1 MRTCD
6 FCGNEI
12 KSYGT
17 ITWSPI
23 KGALQSVDVC
33 DFCGEEAFGQ
43 IKDGVQKHK
52 EAMKENKEPDQLEF
66 G

>member
-17 ITWSPI
+17 LTWSPV
-23 KGALQSVDVC
+23 KGSIHAVDVC
-33 DFCGEEAFGQ
+33 DLCGSEIMDSVKEN
-43 IKDGVQKHK
+43 IQKHR
-52 EAMKENKEPDQLEF
+52 EAMKESEA
-66 G
+66 